1 MTGYLGTPQAFLTQ
15 IIDNGH
21 RFTRPAES
29 AAKLGSSGN
38 IAIMNFKSFQSRFK
52 ADFAEVVDLGT
63 NQPFI
68 KTDFDLSS
76 EFQSTDKVITGDL
89 LPFDINDTAEQEL
102 VAYILGSDGQ
112 ERLVKGNIVRTPNIR
127 NNPCGESTIY
137 KWLQSTNGI
146 VTPIS
151 YGGTFIVP
159 NGTNG
164 QAYKTIKTC
173 SGSLLLTELVLDARN
188 VPTLSEWGLIALS
201 GLILLFGALVLRR
214 KALTVNN

>member
-1 MTGYLGTPQAFLTQ
+1 M
-15 IIDNGH
+15 
-21 RFTRPAES
+21 
-29 AAKLGSSGN
+29 
-38 IAIMNFKSFQSRFK
+38 
-52 ADFAEVVDLGT
+52 
-63 NQPFI
+63 
-68 KTDFDLSS
+68 
-76 EFQSTDKVITGDL
+76 
-89 LPFDINDTAEQEL
+89 
-102 VAYILGSDGQ
+102 AYILGSDGQ

-127 NNPCGESTIY
+127 NNPCGE
-137 KWLQSTNGI
+137 STNGI

-201 GLILLFGALVLRR
+201 GLILLFGALVLR
-214 KALTVNN
+214 T